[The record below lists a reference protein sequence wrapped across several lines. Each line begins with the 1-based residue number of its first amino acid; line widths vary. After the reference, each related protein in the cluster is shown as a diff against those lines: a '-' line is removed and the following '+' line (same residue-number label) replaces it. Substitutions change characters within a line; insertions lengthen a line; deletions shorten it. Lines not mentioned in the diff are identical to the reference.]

1 MRNSRLVLLTT
12 EDREGANRVVALLA
26 SMGLDVELHEEDS
39 ARGILSIRVDPSQ
52 ADRATALLREE
63 FPGGLPSNAAALDA
77 SRMGAAQSAA
87 MPDLWFGPSALV
99 VYLLVALCVAIHLY
113 VHQGSDLV
121 DRARMIKMGAISY
134 GLVEQGESWRLLTAI
149 FLHFNAAHLI
159 ANMAV
164 FLFVAPPLA
173 YELGTGS
180 FLLLFVASGLSG
192 NVASHLL
199 APSAALKAG
208 ASGAIAGV
216 IGGLGGYGLRAGT
229 GLRSRP
235 WRIFAAMLAFY
246 GMLIG
251 FGPGRDNIAHMFGL
265 ASGILYGWLLQPR
278 AEGGDKGV
286 GRHRA
291 TT

>member
-12 EDREGANRVVALLA
+12 DDREAANRVVALLA
-26 SMGLDVELHEEDS
+26 SMGIDVDLHEEDTGGS
-39 ARGILSIRVDPSQ
+39 RLSIRVDPGH
-52 ADRATALLREE
+52 ADRAKALLREE
-63 FPGGLPSNAAALDA
+63 FPEGLPYDA
-77 SRMGAAQSAA
+77 GSVPGSTASATHSSVA
-87 MPDLWFGPSALV
+87 PYLWFGPSALV
-99 VYLLVALCVAIHLY
+99 VYLLAALCVAVHVY

-134 GLVEQGESWRLLTAI
+134 GLVEQGESWRLVTAI

-164 FLFVAPPLA
+164 FLLVAPPLA
-173 YELGTGS
+173 YELGSGG
-180 FLLLFVASGLSG
+180 FLVLFLASGLTG

-199 APSAALKAG
+199 APSVALKAG

-229 GLRSRP
+229 GLRSIP

-251 FGPGRDNIAHMFGL
+251 FGPGRDNIAHVFGL
-265 ASGILYGWLLQPR
+265 VSGVVFGWLLEPR
-278 AEGGDKGV
+278 A
-286 GRHRA
+286 GRA
-291 TT
+291 